1 MAQCEWVRRALP
13 DYVEGSLRGRARARA
28 EAHLPH
34 CAACRAE
41 MAALERAGEL
51 LKESG
56 VIPAPS
62 RVWGSIHA
70 EISRKGMAPAI
81 RGLRA
86 LWRGAVAV
94 AAVAAMLIV
103 VWTVRPQEAPVPAPA
118 VQQVAIDE
126 EFQSTLEVHLS
137 AVWVTPLA
145 DEAALGL
152 QMAALGEDE

>member
-1 MAQCEWVRRALP
+1 MAKCEWVQTALP
-13 DYVEGSLRGRARARA
+13 DYVEGSLRGRAKARA
-28 EAHLPH
+28 EAHLRH

-41 MAALERAGEL
+41 MVALERAGEL

-62 RVWGSIHA
+62 RVWGSIQA
-70 EISRKGMAPAI
+70 EITRKETAPAI

-103 VWTVRPQEAPVPAPA
+103 VWAVRPHQAPLPAPA

-126 EFQSTLEVHLS
+126 EFQSTLEGHLS
-137 AVWVTPLA
+137 SVWVTPLA

-152 QMAALGEDE
+152 QMAALGEEG